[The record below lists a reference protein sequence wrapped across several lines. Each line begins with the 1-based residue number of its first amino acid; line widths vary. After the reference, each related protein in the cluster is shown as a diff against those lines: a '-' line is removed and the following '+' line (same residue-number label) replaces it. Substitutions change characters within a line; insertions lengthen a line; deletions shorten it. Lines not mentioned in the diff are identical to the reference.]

1 MSCRVKG
8 KDKNEKIRS
17 RGRVKMRNGVG
28 EATGGTWPTYSRGGV
43 AKEEERWETKTWERE
58 KKKKE
63 VGDEKAWKSG
73 DAGRMERR
81 APGQWG
87 EG

>member
-1 MSCRVKG
+1 
-8 KDKNEKIRS
+8 
-17 RGRVKMRNGVG
+17 MRNGVG

-58 KKKKE
+58 KKEE